1 MAFVKVIRTY
11 NWVDKDPVCDEMM
24 MLVKDAG
31 LQGPKHTGK
40 IAILA
45 TLSKSTVDNLLYGKT
60 RKPQNNTIMAI
71 ATSLGYERTWKRSG
85 SKWDLEKELEEAR
98 AFVATQRKM
107 AEAARERAGKRE
119 KAKRKAKRERVRVKP
134 SLRLVS

>member
-71 ATSLGYERTWKRSG
+71 ATSLGYERTWKRTS
-85 SKWDLEKELEEAR
+85 SKWDLEQELEEAR
-98 AFVATQRKM
+98 AFVATDGGGSPGTG
-107 AEAARERAGKRE
+107 RETRE
-119 KAKRKAKRERVRVKP
+119 GQEEGQTREGSRKAQPAPCVVM
-134 SLRLVS
+134 